1 MRLIF
6 GILLLATIAHGIE
19 FLASELTIQ
28 NNLTV
33 TLDAQVDGTMTVS
46 KGSDADVSA
55 ALEIESTSLGFLPPR
70 MSEGERDS
78 IGTPA
83 EGLVI
88 HNTSSNAPN
97 YFDGSDWQSFIQGA
111 SSFGPNLI
119 YNPEGWIS
127 QRHNPNIANVITND
141 NYGFDRWIQLS
152 ENANTEMF
160 RSPVAPIGAF
170 FSMQITKKVNLG
182 HFGIEQI
189 LLSETTIPL
198 RSQVVTCVL
207 AAKTQSAEVSEIRL
221 SILGWESTADVV
233 TSDIVSVWASTP
245 TYIAN
250 IATYGTTTLTL
261 ADAYLDVSLTTT
273 VGASANNLILFINTT
288 NQATSD
294 DSIFISAVRCHRSS
308 TDPGYFRRN
317 QTDEIQLVEY
327 FYQKSFNL
335 DIRPNT
341 VTALGQEAWEGNT
354 ADYLMTVQHH
364 NRMRAA
370 GTVTL
375 INPNSG
381 ASGTWRET
389 EGGGTDRTVTVS
401 EISEKGFQ
409 VQFSALAM
417 DAPFVGHWTHESEL

>member
-6 GILLLATIAHGIE
+6 GILLLASIAQGIE
-19 FLASELTIQ
+19 FLASELTIK

-33 TLDAQVDGTMTVS
+33 TLDAQVDGNMTVG
-46 KGSDADVSA
+46 KGSDADGSA
-55 ALEIESTSLGFLPPR
+55 AFEIESTSLGFLPPR

-78 IGTPA
+78 ISSPA

-88 HNTSSNAPN
+88 HNTATNEPN
-97 YFDGSDWQSFIQGA
+97 YFDGSSWQTFIASGGGA
-111 SSFGPNLI
+111 VGPNLI

-127 QRHNPNIANVITND
+127 QRHNPSISTVITDD

-170 FSMQITKKVNLG
+170 FSMQITKKVNVG

-198 RSQVVTCVL
+198 RSQIVTCTL

-233 TSDIVSVWASTP
+233 TSDIVSSWASTP

-250 IATYGTTTLTL
+250 ITQYGTTTLSL
-261 ADAYLDVSLTTT
+261 ADSYLNVSLTTT
-273 VGASANNLILFINTT
+273 VGASANNLIIFINTT
-288 NQATSD
+288 NQGTSD
-294 DSIFISAVRCHRSS
+294 DSIFISAVRCHRGSS
-308 TDPGYFRRN
+308 DPGYFRRN
-317 QTDEIQLVEY
+317 QTDEIKLVEY
-327 FYQKSFNL
+327 FYQKSFDL
-335 DIRPNT
+335 DT
-341 VTALGQEAWEGNT
+341 VPGNVTSIGSETSEGNT
-354 ADYLMTVQHH
+354 SDYILTIHH

-375 INPNSG
+375 YNPNSG
-381 ASGTWRET
+381 ATGTWRET
-389 EGGGTDRTVTVS
+389 MGGGADRTVAS
-401 EISEKGFQ
+401 SSLSEKGFH
-409 VQFSALAM
+409 VQFTALAA
-417 DAPFVGHWTHESEL
+417 DAPFEGHWTHESEL